1 MSRKKGCIKNGLFS
15 CLFCDIIICVI
26 KNSQVIIME
35 KNLVV
40 QSNELILATYT
51 MEKKDKQLMLACVSQ
66 IDSRPKAPEVTQQ
79 TKFTVSVDDMK
90 SLFFGRISQNEQ
102 NIYRDLEQ
110 ASKRL
115 YEVDIVMPLNNNG
128 KRLQT
133 RLVSSVVYDPEES
146 QITLCFAQDILP
158 YLTQL
163 SANFTRYKLLEI
175 GELSSIHSIRL
186 YELIVMWVNQFQYK
200 KQFTIEEFKSV
211 MNVTGR
217 YKQFSDLRKSVA
229 EVAIN
234 DINENTN
241 YTVKI
246 EYLKKGRG
254 KGFKGINLNF
264 YKKILDKIAGT
275 DGFTEEKIKAIVE
288 NVQFMNDYNDHP
300 TLSYQ
305 GKMDK
310 EVFKREMMHIIQREP
325 ETFNKKNKGLESYL
339 APVKQGK

>member
-1 MSRKKGCIKNGLFS
+1 
-15 CLFCDIIICVI
+15 
-26 KNSQVIIME
+26 
-35 KNLVV
+35 
-40 QSNELILATYT
+40 
-51 MEKKDKQLMLACVSQ
+51 
-66 IDSRPKAPEVTQQ
+66 
-79 TKFTVSVDDMK
+79 
-90 SLFFGRISQNEQ
+90 
-102 NIYRDLEQ
+102 
-110 ASKRL
+110 
-115 YEVDIVMPLNNNG
+115 
-128 KRLQT
+128 
-133 RLVSSVVYDPEES
+133 
-146 QITLCFAQDILP
+146 
-158 YLTQL
+158 
-163 SANFTRYKLLEI
+163 
-175 GELSSIHSIRL
+175 
-186 YELIVMWVNQFQYK
+186 
-200 KQFTIEEFKSV
+200 